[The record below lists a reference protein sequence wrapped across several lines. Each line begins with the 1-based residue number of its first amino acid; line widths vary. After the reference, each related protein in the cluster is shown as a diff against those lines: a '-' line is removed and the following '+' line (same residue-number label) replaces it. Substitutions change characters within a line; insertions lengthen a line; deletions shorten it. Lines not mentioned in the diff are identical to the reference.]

1 MTESGMNSL
10 MENIPVPNR
19 TGMQDAGFVRA
30 EELSAENEDALAT
43 PLLPELTIPLSEIVG

>member
-1 MTESGMNSL
+1 
-10 MENIPVPNR
+10 
-19 TGMQDAGFVRA
+19 MQDAGFVRA